1 MPAKIFATVLLA
13 ALPAA
18 VSAAWQAVAT
28 EQGKRVEIDRESIAP
43 GPGAALT
50 AKGRIV
56 LDKPIV
62 DPKTSA
68 SYRVI
73 EIESRYDCA
82 ERTYATLKRIYYREE
97 GEIVREEE
105 VRSPF
110 EMPVRSGTPD
120 YRLFREACRPKGGAS
135 EPQNV
140 NGTLDN
146 NAVTAQVVPISDVR
160 LHLPADTPTVTPQQY
175 AASLKRRMFEFNYV
189 HNQNNVPTGWA
200 TACGQLSNRR
210 CGTVRPARVM
220 RIQPMPTDVMPS
232 PSK

>member
-82 ERTYATLKRIYYREE
+82 ERTHATLRRIYWL
-97 GEIVREEE
+97 IMMSS
-105 VRSPF
+105 RSP
-110 EMPVRSGTPD
+110 E
-120 YRLFREACRPKGGAS
+120 
-135 EPQNV
+135 
-140 NGTLDN
+140 
-146 NAVTAQVVPISDVR
+146 
-160 LHLPADTPTVTPQQY
+160 
-175 AASLKRRMFEFNYV
+175 RRWNF
-189 HNQNNVPTGWA
+189 
-200 TACGQLSNRR
+200 S
-210 CGTVRPARVM
+210 
-220 RIQPMPTDVMPS
+220 
-232 PSK
+232 

>member
-1 MPAKIFATVLLA
+1 MNRESRHARENFRHRPSRGVAI
-13 ALPAA
+13 A

-82 ERTYATLKRIYYREE
+82 ERTHATLRRTYYKEDDSVLRQD
-97 GEIVREEE
+97 E

-110 EMPVRSGTPD
+110 DMPVRSGTPD
-120 YRLFREACRPKGGAS
+120 DRLLREVCRPKEARRRRNRWTRRWTRSTNSPRICANPTRRWSGRTVKKDLQRLTQQSSAVLAGKAATPAVALRKSGPRPGAR
-135 EPQNV
+135 P
-140 NGTLDN
+140 GRRR
-146 NAVTAQVVPISDVR
+146 TAMV
-160 LHLPADTPTVTPQQY
+160 L
-175 AASLKRRMFEFNYV
+175 
-189 HNQNNVPTGWA
+189 
-200 TACGQLSNRR
+200 
-210 CGTVRPARVM
+210 
-220 RIQPMPTDVMPS
+220 
-232 PSK
+232 